1 MPVVLDHELP
11 PRPWRQRT
19 TPFEGLTIGLVNNM
33 PDGAVQATERQ
44 FLGLLEESAGSL
56 PIRLKLYTLPGVPRS
71 ELMQQYLCARY
82 RSVETIHGE
91 VLDGLIVTGT
101 EPRASRLEEEPY
113 WRDLTELIDWAGER
127 TPSTI
132 WSCLA
137 AHAAVLHL
145 DGIERHP
152 LKQKLSGAL
161 ECQTVAD
168 HSMLAGAAD
177 RYLVP
182 HSRCNE
188 LREDE
193 LITAGYRILSRTGPS
208 GVDTFVRQR
217 KSLFVFFQGH
227 PEYDALS
234 LLGEYRRDV
243 RRYLRQETGAYPAMP
258 ANYFDAATE
267 RKLAAFRERAMS
279 LRTDALM
286 DDFPDAQAC
295 SPINSVWRSSAVR
308 IYRNWLSL
316 ILLQALR
323 RKSDELAAS
332 SAAGNS
338 IRPWPA
344 ANDGH
349 GRFEISA

>member
-11 PRPWRQRT
+11 PRPWQKRT
-19 TPFEGLTIGLVNNM
+19 SPFGGLTIGLVNNM

-44 FLGLLEESAGSL
+44 FVSLLDEAAGSL

-71 ELMQQYLCARY
+71 DSMRQYLSAIY
-82 RSVETIHGE
+82 RSADTIQDD

-101 EPRASRLEEEPY
+101 EPRASRLDEEPY
-113 WRDLTELIDWAGER
+113 WRDLTELIDWAAER
-127 TPSTI
+127 TPSAI

-145 DGIERHP
+145 DRVERHP

-168 HSMLAGAAD
+168 HSLLTGAAG
-177 RYLVP
+177 RYTVP

-193 LITAGYRILSRTGPS
+193 LVAAGYRILSRTGTS
-208 GVDTFVRQR
+208 GVDTFVRER

-243 RRYLRQETGAYPAMP
+243 RRYLRQETGTYPAAP
-258 ANYFDAATE
+258 VNYFDATTE
-267 RKLAAFRERAMS
+267 RELAAFRERAMS
-279 LRTDALM
+279 QRTDALM
-286 DDFPDAQAC
+286 DDFPDAQAR
-295 SPINSVWRSSAVR
+295 SPIASGWRSFAVR

-316 ILLQALR
+316 ISLQALR
-323 RKSDELAAS
+323 RKSDELALPS
-332 SAAGNS
+332 VRSA
-338 IRPWPA
+338 RPWPA
-344 ANDGH
+344 AIS
-349 GRFEISA
+349 GRDRFGISA

>member
-101 EPRASRLEEEPY
+101 EPRASRFEDEPY
-113 WRDLTELIDWAGER
+113 WQGLTELIDWAGER
-127 TPSTI
+127 TSSTI

-161 ECQTVAD
+161 ECQTVTDIPCSRALPTD
-168 HSMLAGAAD
+168 IWCRIRAATNCG
-177 RYLVP
+177 RMNWSPLVTGFCRARAHP
-182 HSRCNE
+182 AS
-188 LREDE
+188 
-193 LITAGYRILSRTGPS
+193 IPLSGK
-208 GVDTFVRQR
+208 R

-243 RRYLRQETGAYPAMP
+243 RRYLRRRR
-258 ANYFDAATE
+258 ANI
-267 RKLAAFRERAMS
+267 RRCR
-279 LRTDALM
+279 RTILM
-286 DDFPDAQAC
+286 RRPNG
-295 SPINSVWRSSAVR
+295 SWR
-308 IYRNWLSL
+308 LF
-316 ILLQALR
+316 
-323 RKSDELAAS
+323 
-332 SAAGNS
+332 
-338 IRPWPA
+338 
-344 ANDGH
+344 ANGPC
-349 GRFEISA
+349 RCEPMR